1 MPGDGKM
8 SPSGAGRSP
17 AGPGSGA
24 GRISWIASMLM
35 VLSAGLAAGFELD
48 GVLLSAKPE
57 IDGVLDEAV
66 WSEAAVVEGFVQFK
80 PQFGQPSP
88 YRTVVLAGFTQ
99 DALYVAFRCFDP
111 EPGEISAAVT
121 SRDGPLEH
129 DDSVSLLL
137 DTFHDRRTAYY
148 FITNSRAVQG
158 DGKVA
163 DNGRVVEDE
172 WDGTWKC
179 ASSRS
184 AGGWT
189 AEFEIPFEI
198 LRFSGGADATWGI
211 NFHRYVPRDFEVS
224 VWAGPGESQ
233 WRVSTF
239 GELTGLAIRSAGAKK
254 FAVIPYG
261 LAVAEKGR
269 EPVFEAGV
277 DVRLRLATG
286 LSADLTLNPDFALVE
301 ADVEQI
307 NLTRFEL
314 FVPEKRPFFLEGLE
328 MFDQRIRQFY
338 SRRIGDI
345 TWGGKLIG
353 SIAGFDVAAIASA
366 ADLPS
371 DPGDMVGDT
380 ADYAVVRVQ
389 RGISGGSTVGLLA
402 ANRGTDSDQAGSIGL
417 DTTLYFTKTLG
428 LTAQLLR
435 SHGPEFDGALG
446 WFLRPAY
453 DSANSH
459 FHLRYT
465 DLDPGL
471 KENVNVIGFL
481 ADDDRRE
488 FDTEVEH
495 VFWFED
501 SAFERLEGKINY
513 NRYWSQDGVLRSWA
527 LEADAELVLTSF
539 WQVELAYED
548 AYELFERE
556 FRNSLT
562 SLQVGYDNR
571 SGKSF
576 AVEVGTGK
584 NFDSDVLLATAE
596 VGLNLFSAL
605 DLEYEGTW
613 LELDP
618 DPENES
624 TWIHVFR
631 AKYHFTNDL
640 FVNLFWQTNS
650 VIHKENIQLLGVWR
664 FLPPFGSLQV
674 AYQRGTSEIGTP
686 SDQGDS
692 LFTKLQWVF

>member
-1 MPGDGKM
+1 MP
-8 SPSGAGRSP
+8 SSRASYPSAEIGP
-17 AGPGSGA
+17 AAKWVTG
-24 GRISWIASMLM
+24 IASVVM
-35 VLSAGLAAGFELD
+35 VLSAGLGASFELE
-48 GVLLSAKPE
+48 GVLLSSAPV

-66 WSEAAVVEGFVQFK
+66 WSEAAVAEGFVQFK
-80 PQFGQPSP
+80 PQFGEPSP
-88 YRTVVLAGFTQ
+88 FRTVVRVGYTG
-99 DALYVAFRCFDP
+99 DALYVAFTCFDP
-111 EPGEISAAVT
+111 RPGEISAAVT
-121 SRDGPLEH
+121 SRDGSLDR
-129 DDSVSLLL
+129 DDSVAVLI
-137 DTFHDRRTAYY
+137 DTLRDRRKAYY
-148 FITNSRAVQG
+148 FITNTRGVQG

-163 DNGRVVEDE
+163 DNGRVVEAE
-172 WDGTWKC
+172 WDGAWEC
-179 ASSRS
+179 SSTRTDE
-184 AGGWT
+184 GWT
-189 AEFEIPFEI
+189 SEFAIPFRI
-198 LRFSGGADATWGI
+198 LRFSGGAEAVWGI
-211 NFHRYVPRDFEVS
+211 NFHRYVPRRLETS
-224 VWAGPGESQ
+224 VWSGPGESE
-233 WRVSTF
+233 WRVSSF
-239 GELTGLAIRSAGAKK
+239 GDLSGLDVQSAGAKK
-254 FAVIPYG
+254 YAIIPYG
-261 LAVAEKGR
+261 LAVVEEGR

-277 DVRLRLATG
+277 DLRLRLG
-286 LSADLTLNPDFALVE
+286 RSLSADLTLNPDFALVE

-307 NLTRFEL
+307 NLTRFEI

-353 SIAGFDVAAIASA
+353 STGSFDVAAIASA
-366 ADLPS
+366 ADLQS
-371 DPGDMVGDT
+371 EDPAEMVDDT

-389 RGISGGSTVGLLA
+389 RGIWSGSTIGLLA
-402 ANRGTDSDQAGSIGL
+402 ANRGTGSEQAGSIGL
-417 DTTLYFTKTLG
+417 DTTLFFTETLG
-428 LTAQLLR
+428 MTAQLLR
-435 SHGPEFDGALG
+435 SHGPECDGALG

-453 DSANSH
+453 DSSNSH
-459 FHLRYT
+459 FHIRYT
-465 DLDPGL
+465 NLDVGL
-471 KENVNVIGFL
+471 KDNVNVIGFL
-481 ADDDRRE
+481 EDDDRKE

-495 VFWFED
+495 IFWFED

-539 WQVELAYED
+539 WQVELSYED
-548 AYELFERE
+548 AYELFEKE

-584 NFDSDVLLATAE
+584 NYDSDLMLATVE
-596 VGLNLFSAL
+596 VGLNLLSAL
-605 DLEYEGTW
+605 DLSYEGTW

-631 AKYHFTNDL
+631 AKYHFTNNL

-650 VIHKENIQLLGVWR
+650 VIQKENIQLLGVWR

-692 LFTKLQWVF
+692 VFTKLQWVF